1 MWLKVELRL
10 EANYA
15 KSMKL
20 LFGLVLATA
29 FAASLSAQSYNIAVI
44 PKGTSHE
51 FWKSIHAGAI
61 KAQQELAAAGV
72 KVNINWKGPLRED
85 DRDQQIGVVEN
96 FTIRRAHGIVLAPLD
111 SKALVAPVE
120 KALASKIPVVIIDSG
135 LQSDKPTSYVATD
148 NFKGGQLAGE
158 HLGQLL
164 GGKGKA
170 IMLRYQVGSAS
181 TEEREAG
188 FLDVMKKKFPG
199 IELISTD
206 QYTGATRDSAQQVA
220 QNVVNRFGKDV
231 NGCFAPC
238 EPVTIGLLLALKEKG
253 LAAGKVKLVG
263 FDTGAGSVD
272 ALKKGDV
279 QALVVQNPVRMGYL
293 GVMTVVN
300 HLKGKPVEK
309 KIDTG
314 VAVVTTANMDT
325 PAMRELLNPPLDKYL
340 K

>member
-1 MWLKVELRL
+1 M
-10 EANYA
+10 
-15 KSMKL
+15 
-20 LFGLVLATA
+20 LFR
-29 FAASLSAQSYNIAVI
+29 S
-44 PKGTSHE
+44 
-51 FWKSIHAGAI
+51 
-61 KAQQELAAAGV
+61 
-72 KVNINWKGPLRED
+72 
-85 DRDQQIGVVEN
+85 
-96 FTIRRAHGIVLAPLD
+96 
-111 SKALVAPVE
+111 
-120 KALASKIPVVIIDSG
+120 LASKIPVVIIDSG

-148 NFKGGQLAGE
+148 NFKGGQLAGD

-199 IELISTD
+199 IELISSD

-314 VAVVTTANMDT
+314 VAVVTAAPSESRRMAAALWYLQATS
-325 PAMRELLNPPLDKYL
+325 LLGAIRLRLRHAHVGLGLGFERLRFFEIRNRLPHPV
-340 K
+340 

>member
-1 MWLKVELRL
+1 M
-10 EANYA
+10 
-15 KSMKL
+15 KS
-20 LFGLVLATA
+20 LFGLVVAVTFTAT
-29 FAASLSAQSYNIAVI
+29 LPAQTYNIAVI

-51 FWKSIHAGAI
+51 FWKSIHAGAN
-61 KAQQELAAAGV
+61 KAAQELATQGV

-85 DRDQQIGVVEN
+85 DRDQQIGVVES
-96 FTIRRAHGIVLAPLD
+96 FIIRRAHGIVLAPLD

-120 KALASKIPVVIIDSG
+120 RALASKIPVVIIDSG
-135 LQSDKPTSYVATD
+135 LQTDKTTSYVATD

-164 GGKGKA
+164 GGKGKV

-188 FLDVMKKKFPG
+188 FLDVMKKKFSG

-206 QYTGATRDSAQQVA
+206 QYTGATRDGAQQVA
-220 QNVVNRFGKDV
+220 QTVINRFGKDL

-238 EPVTIGLLLALKEKG
+238 EPVTVGLLLALKEKG

-272 ALKKGDV
+272 ALKRGDV

-300 HLKGKPVEK
+300 HLKARTVEK

-314 VAVVTTANMDT
+314 VSVVTSANMST
-325 PAMRELLNPPLDKYL
+325 PEMQELLNPPLERYL